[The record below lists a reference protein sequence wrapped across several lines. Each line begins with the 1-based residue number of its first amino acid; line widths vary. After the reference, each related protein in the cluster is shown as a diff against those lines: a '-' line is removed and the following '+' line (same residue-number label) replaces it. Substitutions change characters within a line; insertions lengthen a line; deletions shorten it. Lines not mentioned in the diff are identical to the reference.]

1 MKQLLTPVILFIAL
15 IFMSCCNKDEP
26 KFSSSQIQNAL
37 FEMKGIYYGD
47 MRVSFYHGD
56 RISEGNECKVV
67 SKDSLT
73 IYMDLEPMASVISD
87 DDIASRLREIGVVK
101 VKAGYEFMQI
111 DDDMYSFILLPKDV
125 IVPGGYGAPYPVK
138 IVFSQLFGGDAFYYE
153 HNDIMFNLSPI
164 ELWIGDQKYEPFRQL
179 VYHYEGSMDS

>member
-101 VKAGYEFMQI
+101 VKAGYDFYQM
-111 DDDMYSFILLPKDV
+111 DDTMFHFVLLPDDV
-125 IVPGGYGAPYPVK
+125 IVSGGYGAPSPIR
-138 IVFSQLFGGDAFYYE
+138 IVFDQSFGGNAYSVS
-153 HNDIMFNLSPI
+153 NDIMFNLSPK
-164 ELWIGDQKYEPFRQL
+164 ELWIGEEKYEPFKQL
-179 VYHYEGSMDS
+179 VYHYEGAMDN